1 MRVVLER
8 SGGFAGISQTYSVS
22 SDELPAEEARK
33 VADLVEAAGFFGLP
47 PVIRSTEPGADRF
60 QYKIT
65 VESEQG
71 GHTVQLDEAAVP
83 PRLQPVLNWMKNS
96 ARTRAG
102 K

>member
-1 MRVVLER
+1 MRVSLER
-8 SGGFAGISQTYSVS
+8 SGGFAGISRTHSIS
-22 SDELPAEEARK
+22 SGELPPEEAQK
-33 VADLVEAAGFFGLP
+33 VADLVEQAGFFELP
-47 PVIRSTEPGADRF
+47 PVIHSTEPGADRF

-71 GHTVQLDEAAVP
+71 SHTVQVDEAAVP
-83 PRLQPVLNWMKNS
+83 PRLQPVLTWMKNS